1 MTSPHN
7 EPDED
12 LRARA
17 ARILHTMDDTPIP
30 AMDALFHAHYAQEL
44 RLIVE
49 EFLDQPAPTESAAPD
64 RVWLVWDCTDLAG
77 VFATA
82 NAALEARA
90 DAQHQLLCQYG
101 PDIEVLET
109 ITITDVALT
118 TSPTTHVRCD
128 R

>member
-1 MTSPHN
+1 M
-7 EPDED
+7 
-12 LRARA
+12 
-17 ARILHTMDDTPIP
+17 
-30 AMDALFHAHYAQEL
+30 
-44 RLIVE
+44 
-49 EFLDQPAPTESAAPD
+49 
-64 RVWLVWDCTDLAG
+64 WLVCDCTDLAG